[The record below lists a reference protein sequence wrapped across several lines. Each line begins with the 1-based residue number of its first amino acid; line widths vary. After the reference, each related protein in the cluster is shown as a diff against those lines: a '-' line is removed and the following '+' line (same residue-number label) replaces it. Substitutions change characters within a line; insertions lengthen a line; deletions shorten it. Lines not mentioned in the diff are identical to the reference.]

1 MVHSVGTTG
10 LAICL
15 ALLPAQLM
23 AQPSAQDGRAADARA
38 SSRSSPIPAKLDS
51 MVPRLMATY
60 HVPGVSIVGIENRR
74 ITWERHYGVRAAD
87 RPEKVD
93 RGTVFEACSMTKTPF
108 AYVVLKLVERGKL
121 ELDRPLV
128 ACLDKPYLTDE
139 PLHERITARMVLSH
153 TTGFPN
159 WRKGGWR
166 KGGKLPVRF
175 EPGTKFG
182 YSGEGFLYLQR
193 VVEQITGTPVEAY
206 MKRELFGPLGMTISS
221 YVWEDR
227 YEDLAAAGHDAKGK
241 VKPNRSLFRQAN
253 AGYSLYC
260 TAYEYAKFLVE
271 ILRDDR
277 SARHSLRARSID
289 AMLTPTTQATG
300 RKPIVRSGK
309 TTSKVTYYGLGWAID
324 KTASG
329 HRAYHGGSNGTG
341 FRCYCEFDRKRGT
354 GIVIMTNALS
364 GARLWHRVIGAVG
377 AP

>member
-1 MVHSVGTTG
+1 M
-10 LAICL
+10 
-15 ALLPAQLM
+15 ALLPTRLM
-23 AQPSAQDGRAADARA
+23 AQPSAPAGRTTDARA
-38 SSRSSPIPAKLDS
+38 SSRSSPISAKLDS
-51 MVPRLMATY
+51 MVPRLMAAY

-74 ITWERHYGVRAAD
+74 IAWERHYGVRSAG
-87 RPEKVD
+87 RPDKVD
-93 RGTVFEACSMTKTPF
+93 RDTVFEACSMTKTPF
-108 AYVVLKLVERGKL
+108 AHVALKLVERGRL
-121 ELDRPLV
+121 QLDRPLV
-128 ACLDKPYLTDE
+128 SYLAQPYLDDE
-139 PLHERITARMVLSH
+139 PLHKRITARMVLSH

-166 KGGKLPVRF
+166 KGGKLPVLF

-193 VVEQITGTPVEAY
+193 VVEHVTGTPAEQY
-206 MKRELFGPLGMTISS
+206 MKSELFGPLGMTISS

-227 YEDLAAAGHDAKGK
+227 YKQLAAAGHDAKGN
-241 VKPNRSLFRQAN
+241 VKPNRPLYRHAN

-271 ILRDDR
+271 ILKEDR
-277 SARHSLRARSID
+277 SARHSLGARSIH

-300 RKPIVRSGK
+300 RKPIDRSVK
-309 TTSKVTYYGLGWAID
+309 TTSKTTYYGLGWAID

-341 FRCYCEFDRKRGT
+341 FRCYCEFDRKHGT
-354 GIVIMTNALS
+354 GIVIMTNAVS
-364 GARLWHRVIGAVG
+364 GARLWHRVIAAVG